1 MIGSNEEVVPGPA
14 RGTPT
19 NGNPNAIANFGLC
32 RYRGIFADSPVHNAT
47 KDECI
52 TIPGHKWGSLFNNNV
67 PAVGRQGDDPGR
79 AAYFTRL
86 GLPLPDEEGL
96 ELLALDALAKEV

>member
-19 NGNPNAIANFGLC
+19 NGNPNAIATFGLR
-32 RYRGIFADSPVHNAT
+32 RYRGMFADSPVHNTT

-52 TIPGHKWGSLFNNNV
+52 TIPGHKWGSLFNDNM
-67 PAVGRQGDDPGR
+67 PATDCQGDDPGR
-79 AAYFTRL
+79 GAQFTRL
-86 GLPLPDEEGL
+86 GLPLPDEERT